1 MKNNCVSGN
10 INQMFKKRDRDVKSF
25 INALT
30 VHDHCRTFWILQKD
44 TGSSGHYNSWSC
56 TNKNTF
62 HSHSRFHDI
71 TFSSLTYVTVD
82 HKTSYKGQFIIWKQN
97 KEAFRWCMGCKD
109 RTLFGWD
116 KTIWKSG
123 IWGSKNIKILRKSP
137 LKFTF
142 TFTFMHLADA
152 FIQSDLQCIQAIHFF
167 LSVCVPWESNP
178 QPLCC

>member
-1 MKNNCVSGN
+1 MHLQFTTIAGHFESS
-10 INQMFKKRDRDVKSF
+10 KRTLAAQG
-25 INALT
+25 IIT
-30 VHDHCRTFWILQKD
+30 VDPAQIFFL
-44 TGSSGHYNSWSC
+44 
-56 TNKNTF
+56 NTF

-97 KEAFRWCMGCKD
+97 KEAFRWCMVCKD

-167 LSVCVPWESNP
+167 FVSMCSLGIEPTTFVLLAQCSNHWAIS
-178 QPLCC
+178 